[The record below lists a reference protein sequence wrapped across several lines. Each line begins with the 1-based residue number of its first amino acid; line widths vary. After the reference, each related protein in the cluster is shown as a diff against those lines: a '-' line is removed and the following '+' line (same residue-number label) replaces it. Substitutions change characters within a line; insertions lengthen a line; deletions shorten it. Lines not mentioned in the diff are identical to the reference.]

1 MLLLKR
7 KSFNMRYNLRVSK
20 YYSENRGLVKL
31 RYLTNLVIDTEKG
44 AWIEYKS
51 ANGRKCKMKFYEN
64 QNGYLWTSLALED
77 HTKLSGRLNRLIYSN
92 VYGEIPKGYEVD
104 HIDRNR
110 KNNMPENLRLVTKL
124 ENAQN
129 REQMRGERNGF
140 SKLTEKEVRDILVL
154 VLEHKKTKQEIAD
167 MYNVSFATIKA
178 IRNGRNWKHFTKD
191 IFEKY
196 GINKEV

>member
-1 MLLLKR
+1 MLLLKLR
-7 KSFNMRYNLRVSK
+7 SFNMRYNLRVSK

-44 AWIEYKS
+44 AWIEYQS
-51 ANGRKCKMKFYEN
+51 ANGRQCKMKFYEN

-77 HTKLSGRLNRLIYSN
+77 HTKISGRLNRLIYSN

-104 HIDRNR
+104 HIDRDR
-110 KNNMPENLRLVTKL
+110 KNNFPENLRLVTKT

-140 SKLTEKEVRDILVL
+140 SKLTEKEVREILVL
-154 VLEHKKTKQEIAD
+154 VLEHTKTKQEIAD

-178 IRNGRNWKHFTKD
+178 IRSGRNWRHYTKD
-191 IFEKY
+191 IFKKY

>member
-1 MLLLKR
+1 MLLLKLR
-7 KSFNMRYNLRVSK
+7 SFNMQYNLMVSK
-20 YYSENRGLVKL
+20 YYSEQRGLVKL
-31 RYLTNLVIDTEKG
+31 RYMTKLIIDTEKG

-51 ANGRKCKMKFYEN
+51 ANGRQCKMRFYEN

-77 HTKLSGRLNRLIYSN
+77 HTKLSGRLNRLVYSN

-110 KNNMPENLRLVTKL
+110 KNNMPENLRLMTKI

-178 IRNGRNWKHFTKD
+178 IRSGRNWRHFTKD

-196 GINKEV
+196 GIKKEV

>member
-1 MLLLKR
+1 MLLLKLR
-7 KSFNMRYNLRVSK
+7 SFNMQYNLRVSK

-77 HTKLSGRLNRLIYSN
+77 HTKISGRLNRLVYSN
-92 VYGEIPKGYEVD
+92 VYGEIPKGYEID

-110 KNNMPENLRLVTKL
+110 QNNFPDNLRLVTKI
-124 ENAQN
+124 ENNQN
-129 REQMRGERNGF
+129 KDIKGEKNGF
-140 SKLTEKEVRDILVL
+140 SILTNEQVRIILELVL
-154 VLEHKKTKQEIAD
+154 THQKTKTEIAKD
-167 MYNVSFATIKA
+167 FGVSFATIKA
-178 IRNGRNWKHFTKD
+178 IRSGRNWLSVTKD
-191 IFEKY
+191 IFAKY
-196 GINKEV
+196 GIQK